1 MFLLKNIIL
10 LIVFTALIYFG
21 GAGTQ
26 SDSTSLQGMGFVSVV
41 IGFIVLYILF
51 KIFWSAMSMS
61 MTLIVIGGVVWF
73 ILYSLGILG
82 SNSLTR
88 ELEDKFFSANESS
101 AEYAVFNQQNEHL
114 ADAADLEPIGAA
126 ENNGSVVNATPSE
139 DDGGFFSKVSGL
151 FGGKQEPAQI
161 NSFNPMDYPAI
172 NGVPR
177 VLTGSVLKIK
187 GIRVKLLGV
196 DAPSPEQIC
205 SNSKGISYRCGQ
217 KSIMWLQDWI
227 HEQEVECRIVG
238 DVINRRAT
246 GVCFLGQHDIGAA
259 VVSAGWA
266 VAYTKNTDIYLPYEK
281 QARNDLQGMWNGR
294 FYRPE
299 DWRKLQKRR
308 AEINT
313 NKSSDWFNFDGWF

>member
-1 MFLLKNIIL
+1 MSLLKNIIL
-10 LIVFTALIYFG
+10 LVVFASLIYFG

-41 IGFIVLYILF
+41 IGLIVLYILF

-61 MTLIVIGGVVWF
+61 MALLVIGGVVWF
-73 ILYSLGILG
+73 ILYSLGMLG
-82 SNSLTR
+82 SDSVTQKLG
-88 ELEDKFFSANESS
+88 DKFFSANEPSV
-101 AEYAVFNQQNEHL
+101 EYAEAQQQNGQM
-114 ADAADLEPIGAA
+114 ADLEPIGTD

-151 FGGKQEPAQI
+151 FGTKQEPAQI
-161 NSFNPMDYPAI
+161 NNFNPMDYPALK
-172 NGVPR
+172 GVPR
-177 VLTGSVLKIK
+177 VITGSVLKIK

-196 DAPSPEQIC
+196 DAPNSEQIC
-205 SNSKGISYRCGQ
+205 SNSKGISYHCGQ
-217 KSIMWLQDWI
+217 KAITWLQDWI

-259 VVSAGWA
+259 IVSAGWA
-266 VAYTKNTDIYLPYEK
+266 VAYTKNTNIYLPYEK

-294 FYRPE
+294 FYRPA

-308 AEINT
+308 AKIES
-313 NKSSDWFNFDGWF
+313 NKGSDWLNFDGWF